1 MALILALLVVV
12 AVSSPAGA
20 HPLATQAVVGVNQP
34 ITLNIGVPAEGATPM
49 VGVDITIPRGFELA
63 EVVPVAGWTVE
74 QDKGAVRYRGGSVP
88 VGGFALFTLRGK
100 IPKKSTLRFPMLLRN
115 ADGTSQ
121 RWDDK
126 DPADRYPAATVY
138 AGTRPP
144 KPGGGGSSAVGTLSK
159 AALLGGGIGLA
170 LSLVLRFR
178 RRGDDGA

>member
-1 MALILALLVVV
+1 MVLILALLFVV
-12 AVSSPAGA
+12 AGSAPAPA

-34 ITLNIGVPAEGATPM
+34 ITLNIGIPAEGTTPM
-49 VGVDITIPRGFELA
+49 VGVDITIPRGFELS
-63 EVVPVAGWTVE
+63 EVVPLAGWTVE
-74 QDKGAVRYRGGSVP
+74 QDKDEVRYRGGNVA

-115 ADGTSQ
+115 ADGSSV

-126 DPADRYPAATVY
+126 DPGDRFPAATVY
-138 AGTRPP
+138 AGTKPP
-144 KPGGGGSSAVGTLSK
+144 RAGSGGSSTVGTLSK

-178 RRGDDGA
+178 RRGDDEA